1 MPEFPTPD
9 PIEVDLDVLVGDVRI
24 VAGERADTVVDVRP
38 ANPHEDEDVSAAEA
52 TRVELDGGRLLV
64 KSTRRWRSYS
74 PFGHGGAVDVE
85 IALPAGSRVTGE
97 LAVGAFRS
105 AGALGDCRLKTGV
118 GEVRVDQAASVRLRT
133 GMGDV
138 AVDRATGDADVS
150 TGSGELEIGD
160 VAGAATLKNSNGG
173 TRIGFVAGD
182 LRVNSANGDIA
193 IDGAGSTLVA
203 KTANGDI
210 RVGAVRRGSIVT
222 ATGLGGIEIA
232 VPEGVAA
239 FLDLHTGYGTLSSEL
254 EAGGPP
260 APGEDSVEVRAR
272 SGAGDIAIRRIEA
285 LA

>member
-1 MPEFPTPD
+1 MPEFTTPD
-9 PIEVDLDVLVGDVRI
+9 PIEVEIDLQMGDVRI

-38 ANPHEDEDVSAAEA
+38 ADAGSREDAGA
-52 TRVELDGGRLLV
+52 VEHTLVECDGHRLTIR
-64 KSTRRWRSYS
+64 STRRWRAIGPSRR
-74 PFGHGGAVDVE
+74 GGAVDVHIE
-85 IALPAGSRVTGE
+85 LPAGSRVTGA
-97 LAVGAFRS
+97 LALGAFRS
-105 AGALGDCRLKTGV
+105 AGALGDCRVKTGL

-138 AVDRATGDADVS
+138 ALDRATGDADVS
-150 TGSGELEIGD
+150 TGSGDVEVGD

-173 TRIGFVAGD
+173 TRIGYVAGD
-182 LRVNSANGDIA
+182 LRVNAANGDIA

-210 RVGAVRRGSIVT
+210 RVGAVRHGSIVT
-222 ATGLGGIEIA
+222 STGFGGIEIA

-239 FLDLHTGYGTLSSEL
+239 FLDLHTGYGNLSSEL